1 MASKQ
6 TYEKAVSELQQI
18 IDELQN
24 EVVSMD
30 DLSAK
35 VKRAAELIAWCR
47 QKLRDTGAEIDRL
60 FEE

>member
-47 QKLRDTGAEIDRL
+47 QKLRDTSAEIDRL